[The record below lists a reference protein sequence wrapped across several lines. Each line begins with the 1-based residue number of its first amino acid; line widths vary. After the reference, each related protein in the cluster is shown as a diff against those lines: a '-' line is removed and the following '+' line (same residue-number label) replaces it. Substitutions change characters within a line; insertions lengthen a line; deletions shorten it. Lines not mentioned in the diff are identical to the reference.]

1 MIDCSTNSVGYSSF
15 GFLVAEVHKESPM
28 PEGAHGGFPFN
39 LGQMQGYCLATK
51 GCCAD
56 MFGFS
61 HREGGTKA
69 LRVVGS

>member
-1 MIDCSTNSVGYSSF
+1 
-15 GFLVAEVHKESPM
+15 M

-51 GCCAD
+51 GCRAD